1 MRDEGFGMMN
11 VGGGMRDT
19 GREDE
24 RVGGIEGVIQIM
36 LKKTCRYCIILNL

>member
-24 RVGGIEGVIQIM
+24 RVGGIEG